1 MDRTEKEANGG
12 SEYFRLNL
20 CPSLWKAEAAVVAV
34 GVWESGVRTVGHL
47 ESRVAPRSRAGS
59 FPTGDELQ
67 IRNPLY
73 LTSVQ
78 TLSRRSDTD
87 RTPAQAHEV
96 H

>member
-1 MDRTEKEANGG
+1 MQIESLPEFVEGRGSCCCGGGVGKWRENCRT
-12 SEYFRLNL
+12 
-20 CPSLWKAEAAVVAV
+20 
-34 GVWESGVRTVGHL
+34 
-47 ESRVAPRSRAGS
+47 SRVAPRSRAGS

-96 H
+96 DYQLLYPGLGLKK